1 MIYLMEYRSAKI
13 HRKTG
18 ETQIAAEM
26 VLDGK
31 GRRSVST
38 GIGFFDHMLD
48 HVAKH
53 SGISID
59 LEAKGDLEVDFHH
72 TVEDVG
78 IVLGE
83 ALLQAVGDGK
93 GIARYGSVSV
103 PMEETLV
110 DAAIDLCGR
119 GQLVYNVP
127 VSQPKVG
134 GFDSE
139 LGLDFFQALSRS
151 GKFTLHL
158 NLRYGANQHHILEA
172 AFKAFA
178 QALRQA
184 IELTGS
190 EEIPST
196 KGVL

>member
-1 MIYLMEYRSAKI
+1 MKPRRAKT
-13 HRKTG
+13 HRKTK
-18 ETQIAAEM
+18 ETDISAEIL
-26 VLDGK
+26 LDGK
-31 GRRSVST
+31 GTRTGGT

-48 HVAKH
+48 HLTKH
-53 SGISID
+53 SGIG
-59 LEAKGDLEVDFHH
+59 LTLKAKGDIEVDCHH

-83 ALLQAVGDGK
+83 LLLAAIGDGK

-103 PMEETLV
+103 PMEEALV

-119 GQLVYNVP
+119 GNLVYNVK
-127 VSQPKVG
+127 VTKPKVG
-134 GFDSE
+134 EFDAE
-139 LGLDFFQALSRS
+139 LGHDFFQAISRS

-158 NLRYGANQHHILEA
+158 NLRYGKNQHHILEA
-172 AFKAFA
+172 LFKAFA

-184 IELTGS
+184 IALTGS
-190 EEIPST
+190 DEIPST

>member
-1 MIYLMEYRSAKI
+1 MENRSATI
-13 HRKTG
+13 QRKTK
-18 ETQIAAEM
+18 ETDITAQI

-31 GRRSVST
+31 GERSIST

-48 HVAKH
+48 HLSKH

-59 LEAKGDLEVDFHH
+59 LEAKGDLDVDFHH

-83 ALLQAVGDGK
+83 ALLKALGDGK

-103 PMEETLV
+103 PMEEVLV
-110 DAAIDLCGR
+110 DAAVDLCGR
-119 GQLVYNVP
+119 GNLVYNVATT
-127 VSQPKVG
+127 QPKVG
-134 GFDSE
+134 EFDAE
-139 LGLDFFQALSRS
+139 LGLDFFQAMSRS

-158 NLRYGANQHHILEA
+158 NLRYGTNQHHILEG
-172 AFKAFA
+172 AFKALA
-178 QALRQA
+178 QALKQA
-184 IELTGS
+184 IALTDSG
-190 EEIPST
+190 EIPST